1 MSPMMWL
8 SILLMLAGSILWI
21 SSINNQVE
29 TIEEAKTA
37 GENLFIIGLV
47 LFICEQ
53 WIIPFFKWA
62 APYM

>member
-1 MSPMMWL
+1 MTPMMWL

-29 TIEEAKTA
+29 TNEEAKTA

-53 WIIPFFKWA
+53 WIIPFFKWGHQF
-62 APYM
+62 M

>member
-1 MSPMMWL
+1 
-8 SILLMLAGSILWI
+8 MLAGSILWI